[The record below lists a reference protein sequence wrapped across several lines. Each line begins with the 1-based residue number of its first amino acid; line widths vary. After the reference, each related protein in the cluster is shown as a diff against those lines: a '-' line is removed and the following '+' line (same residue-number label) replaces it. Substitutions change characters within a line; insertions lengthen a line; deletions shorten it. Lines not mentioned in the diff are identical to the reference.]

1 MNSITSSPIIKAVV
15 ENPLV
20 STLLALSIW
29 IAGALSGSVA
39 LMIASG
45 VLAYGRPL
53 LYSALLNSEAKTEKS
68 AKTGFNSFASLRP
81 SVAGVR

>member
-1 MNSITSSPIIKAVV
+1 MNSITSSSIARSLV

-20 STLLALSIW
+20 SSFLALSIW

-53 LYSALLNSEAKTEKS
+53 LYSALLNSDAKTEKS
-68 AKTGFNSFASLRP
+68 VKTGFNSFASIRP
-81 SVAGVR
+81 SAVGVR

>member
-1 MNSITSSPIIKAVV
+1 MNAITSSSIARSVV

-29 IAGALSGSVA
+29 IAGALSGSIA

-53 LYSALLNSEAKTEKS
+53 LYSALLNSDAKTEKS

-81 SVAGVR
+81 SAAGVR

>member
-1 MNSITSSPIIKAVV
+1 MNSITSSSIVKSVV

-20 STLLALSIW
+20 STVLALSVW

-53 LYSALLNSEAKTEKS
+53 LYSTLIGNEEKTEKS
-68 AKTGFNSFASLRP
+68 TKTGFNGLSSIRP
-81 SVAGVR
+81 SAVGIR